1 MLWQNLLSN
10 AIKFRS
16 PDRPPRIRIG
26 VVPRGDAWEFA
37 VTDNGIGIAPEFRE
51 KVFIL
56 FQRLHT
62 KDAYPGTGIG
72 LAMCKKVVEFHDG
85 TIRLDPDVELGTRVV
100 FTLPAVTAATA
111 APDRETQ
118 P

>member
-1 MLWQNLLSN
+1 VN
-10 AIKFRS
+10 ATN
-16 PDRPPRIRIG
+16 DG
-26 VVPRGDAWEFA
+26 GTWEFA